1 MKNASQVLMG
11 HLVTEKTSGERVHN
25 RYVFLVALDANKV
38 DVRRAVEQTFNV
50 SVEKVNTINVAGK
63 KRMWRGKAGLT
74 SRSKKAYVTLKSGQK
89 IEKIDS
95 AV

>member
-11 HLVTEKTSGERVHN
+11 HLVTEKTSGEKVHN
-25 RYVFLVALDANKV
+25 RYVFLVALDANKI
-38 DVRRAVEQTFNV
+38 DIRRAVEQTFNV
-50 SVEKVNTINVAGK
+50 TVNKVNTINVAGK
-63 KRMWRGKAGLT
+63 ARTMRGQAGFT